1 MTASAGM
8 PETPQAP
15 AETSDTYHDHEAALK
30 WALRLENAAWL
41 PLILAIF
48 ALIILVAELY
58 VYMPQIVSAGAFEAY
73 LSVSIPV
80 LIPLTAAVIGASLF
94 MLLRA
99 SGQALLLLLDIQEK

>member
-1 MTASAGM
+1 M
-8 PETPQAP
+8 
-15 AETSDTYHDHEAALK
+15 
-30 WALRLENAAWL
+30 
-41 PLILAIF
+41 
-48 ALIILVAELY
+48 
-58 VYMPQIVSAGAFEAY
+58 Y

>member
-1 MTASAGM
+1 MQTGITGKVGTLWGGRRRRDLPVRRRPAADPVSENGALIMTASVGM
-8 PETPQAP
+8 PGTSETP
-15 AETSDTYHDHEAALK
+15 AETPDKYHDHDAALK

-73 LSVSIPV
+73 
-80 LIPLTAAVIGASLF
+80 
-94 MLLRA
+94 
-99 SGQALLLLLDIQEK
+99 

>member
-1 MTASAGM
+1 MTASTGM
-8 PETPQAP
+8 PGTTETP
-15 AETSDTYHDHEAALK
+15 AETPDTYHDHDAALK

-48 ALIILVAELY
+48 ALIVLVAELY
-58 VYMPQIVSAGAFEAY
+58 VYMPQIVQAGAFEAY

-80 LIPLTAAVIGASLF
+80 LIPLTAAVLGVSLF

-99 SGQALLLLLDIQEK
+99 SGSLLLLLDIQEK